1 MRSSKP
7 TSVLVFLGSC
17 LFFAEALAGV
27 AKAVDKELS
36 GVWVLIFGTVNL
48 GVVVGAL
55 LFMFW
60 YKPEFLTA
68 ERGDVVQLRAIEAII
83 AQNDVKLVRELIK
96 NMDWKRV
103 VSGTKLPEVD
113 SGESSAS
120 SERVEVERFDATIEQ
135 GKPGGNQ

>member
-1 MRSSKP
+1 MKSSKP

-17 LFFAEALAGV
+17 LFFAETLAGV

-36 GVWVLIFGTVNL
+36 GVWVLVFGTVNL
-48 GVVVGAL
+48 CIVVGAL

-96 NMDWKRV
+96 NMDWKQV
-103 VSGTKLPEVD
+103 VSGTRLPED
-113 SGESSAS
+113 DFAEPPATG
-120 SERVEVERFDATIEQ
+120 ERVEVERFDATIDQ
-135 GKPGGNQ
+135 GKTGGNQ

>member
-27 AKAVDKELS
+27 AKAVDKDLS
-36 GVWVLIFGTVNL
+36 GVWVLVFGTVNL
-48 GVVVGAL
+48 SIVVGAL

-83 AQNDVKLVRELIK
+83 AQNDVKLVKELIRVV
-96 NMDWKRV
+96 DWKRV
-103 VSGTKLPEVD
+103 VNKRKLQEVD
-113 SGESSAS
+113 SAESSAE
-120 SERVEVERFDATIEQ
+120 SERVEIERLRAMIRETGASQ
-135 GKPGGNQ
+135 